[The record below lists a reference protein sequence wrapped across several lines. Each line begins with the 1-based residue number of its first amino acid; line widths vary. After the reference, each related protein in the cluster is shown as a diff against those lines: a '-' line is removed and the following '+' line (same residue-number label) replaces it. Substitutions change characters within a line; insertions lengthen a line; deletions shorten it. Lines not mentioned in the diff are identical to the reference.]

1 MAIGKLAGVV
11 IASATL
17 ICSGAAMAKGPSS
30 GTSRGLGSTTAPTT
44 GQAKGLQS
52 PTPPGWTQGDR
63 KGWNGGTTPPGW
75 TSQGTRSGWDGQA
88 SPPGIQKR

>member
-1 MAIGKLAGVV
+1 MTIGKLAGVV

-17 ICSGAAMAKGPSS
+17 ICSSAAMAKGPS

-52 PTPPGWTQGDR
+52 TTPPGWTQGDR

-75 TSQGTRSGWDGQA
+75 TSQGTRSGWDGLT